1 MALQV
6 KATEVAKIKSDVE
19 HLYKTVYQGN
29 GKPSILNQITSIE
42 HRLDSLEEKLDS
54 SFKAMDTEMSLKFDN
69 ITDIVNERFS
79 HISYQITNEF
89 ERTKTSEAGKN
100 QLKVGI
106 ITTAIATITTFVSLF
121 VSHLIHLT
129 GN

>member
-1 MALQV
+1 MRISIKPAEINKL
-6 KATEVAKIKSDVE
+6 KSDVE

-54 SFKAMDTEMSLKFDN
+54 SFKSMESEMSLKFDN

-79 HISYQITNEF
+79 HISYQISHEF
-89 ERTKTSEAGKN
+89 ENKKVAAAGQH
-100 QLKVGI
+100 QLKAGLI
-106 ITTAIATITTFVSLF
+106 TAIIATVTTFGALLIN
-121 VSHLIHLT
+121 HLMNVH
-129 GN
+129 

>member
-1 MALQV
+1 MRIAIKPAEINKL
-6 KATEVAKIKSDVE
+6 KSDVE

-54 SFKAMDTEMSLKFDN
+54 SFKSMESEMSLKFDS

-79 HISYQITNEF
+79 HISYQISHEF
-89 ERTKTSEAGKN
+89 ETKKVAAVGQH
-100 QLKVGI
+100 QLKAGLV
-106 ITTAIATITTFVSLF
+106 TAIIATVTTFGAL
-121 VSHLIHLT
+121 LINHMLSIH
-129 GN
+129 